1 MHREE
6 DAESESHHP
15 LRREIQITVGHVGGR
30 PSLSRRR
37 AVSSETLTV
46 ERGVTADQTAKIQ
59 SRMNAIGE
67 TGAARTMT
75 MRRAQKKRRRRI
87 IRTAGVVAEGVD

>member
-1 MHREE
+1 MRREE
-6 DAESESHHP
+6 DVG
-15 LRREIQITVGHVGGR
+15 RERQHLLKRAIQAAVGHGGGR

-59 SRMNAIGE
+59 SRMNAAGE

-75 MRRAQKKRRRRI
+75 RRRAQRKRRRRT